1 MNRYPDSAALRL
13 ALAFA
18 FVLALGVGL
27 AACVAPESEAPA
39 EPASSAAEEEPEA
52 DDESASD
59 AQAMAGD
66 PAHGEELFTVCAAC
80 HGQDGEGVEGLGK
93 ELRGNE
99 FIAGLSDE
107 EAVAF
112 LKVGRPSGHEL
123 NTTGIDMP
131 PKGGNPALGDEDLY
145 DIVAYVRSL
154 E

>member
-1 MNRYPDSAALRL
+1 MNRNRDQAALRL

-27 AACVAPESEAPA
+27 AACVAPDSGAPVA
-39 EPASSAAEEEPEA
+39 PASSDAEEESA
-52 DDESASD
+52 AADESAAD
-59 AQAMAGD
+59 EQAMAGD

-99 FIAGLSDE
+99 FIAGMSDE
-107 EAVAF
+107 EAVEF

-131 PKGGNPALGDEDLY
+131 PKGGNPALSDEDLY